1 MNRRKTKTVSS
12 ILSDLSSA
20 KKRTLAYAA
29 VLVLMAA
36 VIIAVMIWNNLNPVG
51 YTMYNSQSI
60 SYDKGRVVEIIEE
73 SLQRENEH
81 SNRYLGTQQ
90 VLVQMKSGELKGS
103 QIQVNNILSTDHNIP
118 LGVGDS
124 VIVKVDTPEGVE
136 PFYSIYNYDRT
147 TGIVIIS
154 AIFLLMLILIG
165 KTKGLRSALGI
176 FFTLFFII
184 EGLLPMLYHGYS
196 PILCCFITVLLTSTV
211 CLTLLTGLSKKTLIN
226 LASVLIG
233 IGIVSVFYLIFTQIL
248 NLSGYNS
255 EEAEELLIISQNTGL
270 NISQLLFVG
279 VTIASLGAVMDMTMS
294 ISSPLFEMKRLRP
307 DIGFR
312 EIVESGLSI
321 GKDMSGTMSQTLI
334 LAFIGSALTAMLAL
348 MSYGV
353 SFNQFLSSNYMAI
366 EFLHGIIGGTSV
378 IISIPVTVLLCAW
391 YLCRGKSKHPL
402 HRSKAN
408 KPGTNEENA

>member
-1 MNRRKTKTVSS
+1 MNKRKSS
-12 ILSDLSSA
+12 TLPSLTRGMSGKKKNVLGYAVILLFI
-20 KKRTLAYAA
+20 AA
-29 VLVLMAA
+29 VMTAA
-36 VIIAVMIWNNLNPVG
+36 ILWNASNPVG

-60 SYDKGRVVEIIEE
+60 SYDKGRVVEIIDE
-73 SLQRENEH
+73 SLQREDGN
-81 SNRYLGTQQ
+81 SSRWLGTQQ
-90 VLVQMKSGELKGS
+90 VLVQMNSGELKGS
-103 QIQVNNILSTDHNIP
+103 RIEVNNILSTDHNIL
-118 LGVGDS
+118 LGAGDA
-124 VIVKVDTPEGVE
+124 VIVKVDSPEGIE

-147 TGIVIIS
+147 GGIVIIS
-154 AIFLLMLILIG
+154 SVFLLMLILIG

-184 EGLLPMLYHGYS
+184 EVLLPMLYHGYS

-211 CLTLLTGLSKKTLIN
+211 CLTLLTGISKKTLLN

-233 IGIVSVFYLIFTQIL
+233 IAVVSGFYLLFTQIL
-248 NLSGYNS
+248 HLSGYNAD
-255 EEAEELLIISQNTGL
+255 EAEELLIISQNTGL
-270 NISQLLFVG
+270 NIGQLLFVG

-334 LAFIGSALTAMLAL
+334 LAFIGSALTAMLSL

-353 SFNQFLSSNYMAI
+353 SVNQFLSSNYMAI

-378 IISIPVTVLLCAW
+378 IISIPVTVLMCAW
-391 YLCRGKSKHPL
+391 FLCRGKRQKQKEGRQPESRKT
-402 HRSKAN
+402 R
-408 KPGTNEENA
+408 

>member
-1 MNRRKTKTVSS
+1 MNKRKSS
-12 ILSDLSSA
+12 TLPSLTRGMSGKKKNVLGYAVILLFI
-20 KKRTLAYAA
+20 AA
-29 VLVLMAA
+29 VMTAA
-36 VIIAVMIWNNLNPVG
+36 ILWNASNPVG

-60 SYDKGRVVEIIEE
+60 SYDKGRVVEIIDE
-73 SLQRENEH
+73 SLQREDEN
-81 SNRYLGTQQ
+81 SSRWLGTQQ
-90 VLVQMKSGELKGS
+90 VLVQMNSGELKGS
-103 QIQVNNILSTDHNIP
+103 RIEVNNILSTDHNIL
-118 LGVGDS
+118 LGAGDA
-124 VIVKVDTPEGVE
+124 VIVKVDSPEGIE

-147 TGIVIIS
+147 GGIVIIS
-154 AIFLLMLILIG
+154 SVFLLMLILIG

-184 EGLLPMLYHGYS
+184 EVLLPMLYHGYS

-211 CLTLLTGLSKKTLIN
+211 CLTLLTGISKKTLLN

-233 IGIVSVFYLIFTQIL
+233 IAVVSGFYLLFTQIL
-248 NLSGYNS
+248 HLSGYNAD
-255 EEAEELLIISQNTGL
+255 EAEELLIISQNTGL
-270 NISQLLFVG
+270 NIGQLLFVG

-334 LAFIGSALTAMLAL
+334 LAFIGSALTAMLSL

-353 SFNQFLSSNYMAI
+353 SVNQFLSSNYMAI

-378 IISIPVTVLLCAW
+378 IISIPVTVLMCAW
-391 YLCRGKSKHPL
+391 FLCRGKRQKQKEGRQPESRKT
-402 HRSKAN
+402 R
-408 KPGTNEENA
+408 

>member
-1 MNRRKTKTVSS
+1 MNKRKSS
-12 ILSDLSSA
+12 TLPSLTRGMSGKKKNVLGYAVILLFI
-20 KKRTLAYAA
+20 AA
-29 VLVLMAA
+29 VMTAA
-36 VIIAVMIWNNLNPVG
+36 ILWNASNPVG

-60 SYDKGRVVEIIEE
+60 SYDKGRVVEIIDE
-73 SLQRENEH
+73 SLQREDGN
-81 SNRYLGTQQ
+81 SSRWLGTQQ
-90 VLVQMKSGELKGS
+90 VLVQMNSGALKGS
-103 QIQVNNILSTDHNIP
+103 RIEVNNILSTDHNIL
-118 LGVGDS
+118 LGAGDA
-124 VIVKVDTPEGVE
+124 VIVKVDSPEGIE

-147 TGIVIIS
+147 GGIVIIS
-154 AIFLLMLILIG
+154 SVFLLMLILIG

-184 EGLLPMLYHGYS
+184 EVLLPMLYHGYS

-211 CLTLLTGLSKKTLIN
+211 CLTLLTGISKKTLLN

-233 IGIVSVFYLIFTQIL
+233 IAVVSGFYLLFTQIL
-248 NLSGYNS
+248 HLSGYNAD
-255 EEAEELLIISQNTGL
+255 EAEELLIISQNTGL
-270 NISQLLFVG
+270 NIGQLLFVG

-334 LAFIGSALTAMLAL
+334 LTFIGSALTAMLSL

-353 SFNQFLSSNYMAI
+353 SVNQFLSSNYMAI

-378 IISIPVTVLLCAW
+378 IISIPVTVLMCAW
-391 YLCRGKSKHPL
+391 FLCRGKRQKQKEGRQPESRKT
-402 HRSKAN
+402 R
-408 KPGTNEENA
+408 